1 MSETILCST
10 NVNFSCSQLNIPNNT
25 SVEFV
30 CESYKLELLSAFGT
44 AHSSSV
50 CRTNVLMNIRFDKSI
65 VGVGEI
71 GLPPKKPRVYLATI
85 DSCVSFA
92 RKFIAKLNEDFESW
106 REMQL
111 NKNTSKNNNNNSIFD
126 NIPTEY
132 FTICRQNNDDKKK
145 INLNSKKFQTQTLIQ
160 FAFYC
165 LDSIPLS
172 DIDRA
177 AKHGIESA
185 LFDAWAQLYEIPL
198 FQFIFG
204 DNGTDVKKPLYYTV
218 GRILKKRCF
227 CKENVFLLI
236 FFFF

>member
-1 MSETILCST
+1 M
-10 NVNFSCSQLNIPNNT
+10 
-25 SVEFV
+25 
-30 CESYKLELLSAFGT
+30 
-44 AHSSSV
+44 
-50 CRTNVLMNIRFDKSI
+50 
-65 VGVGEI
+65 
-71 GLPPKKPRVYLATI
+71 
-85 DSCVSFA
+85 
-92 RKFIAKLNEDFESW
+92 
-106 REMQL
+106 
-111 NKNTSKNNNNNSIFD
+111 
-126 NIPTEY
+126 EY
-132 FTICRQNNDDKKK
+132 FTICRQNNDKNDDKKQ